1 MVECVASSCI
11 PGPLLYGE
19 GSQHSEL
26 AGEQEE
32 VESSV
37 QEEPLW
43 KAAPVHCPL
52 VEELPTQVK

>member
-1 MVECVASSCI
+1 MIECVASSYI

-19 GSQHSEL
+19 GSQYSEL
-26 AGEQEE
+26 AGEEEE
-32 VESSV
+32 VEPSV

-43 KAAPVHCPL
+43 EAAPVYCPL